1 MSDAIY
7 GKKVPENARGKSF
20 LYSVYEVSD
29 GDDGDPRFVLKWEKK
44 AVEAGVEFIA
54 FDEEEDANLED
65 VDLKTV
71 KEGKTKYFIVLN
83 AAKTAENNRLEE
95 ARQQLKK
102 EAGNDATKPADTSD
116 IEKIIEGS
124 MEGGS
129 QMIFLTL
136 SLS

>member
-29 GDDGDPRFVLKWEKK
+29 GDDDDPRFVLKYGRRRQWKL
-44 AVEAGVEFIA
+44 VVEFIA

-71 KEGKTKYFIVLN
+71 KEGNAKYFIVL
-83 AAKTAENNRLEE
+83 
-95 ARQQLKK
+95 
-102 EAGNDATKPADTSD
+102 
-116 IEKIIEGS
+116 
-124 MEGGS
+124 
-129 QMIFLTL
+129 
-136 SLS
+136 